1 MDMGKKNSKQHNKS
15 KNRNGTN
22 EKNKQKLDDHKGLRE
37 DVRVVYSEESN
48 PHDG

>member
-1 MDMGKKNSKQHNKS
+1 MGKKNSKQHNKS

-22 EKNKQKLDDHKGLRE
+22 AKNKQKLNDQTGLSE
-37 DVRVVYSEESN
+37 DVRVVYSEENN